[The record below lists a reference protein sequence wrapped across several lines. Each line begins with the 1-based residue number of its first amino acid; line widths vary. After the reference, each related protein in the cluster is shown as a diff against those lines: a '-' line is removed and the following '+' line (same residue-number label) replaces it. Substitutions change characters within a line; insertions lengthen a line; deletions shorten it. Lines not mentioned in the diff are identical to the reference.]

1 MNARK
6 FIPWL
11 LTVLIF
17 FLVGELLFI
26 YSAKIE
32 GENYSK
38 RAAEIKH
45 ALKHAPRYYAV
56 NNLNYIPNKDFKG
69 AYSIMDDVRSMY
81 FNQAGYRGESV
92 SLTKDSGN
100 IRLVFLGGSTTI
112 QEGGISLLSTYPEQ
126 TKAALHSLIEAESHQ
141 IEVING
147 ALDGANSFD
156 ILQAYLFKYKY
167 FQPDW
172 VIIHSGFNDCAFYY
186 DTIYYPDYTHLQL
199 SLAVD
204 HLNSFQRH
212 SANFLLTFKMSAWFL
227 IRYIDKH
234 FQSAEKLLKEA
245 TKHREHF
252 PVWMSMSPEEALSE
266 PRFNAFYNNIKT
278 LAQNAL
284 MHQSKVVLV
293 QMPYPSGHDYY
304 SGIFGKAIRQH
315 NHFMANIGKELN
327 IPVVTTADIGVP
339 DSCFTDL
346 IHVDSIGNALKG
358 RAVAEKMASLQQ
370 P

>member
-1 MNARK
+1 MNTRK

-17 FLVGELLFI
+17 FLAGELLFM

-32 GENYSK
+32 GENYRE

-45 ALKHAPRYYAV
+45 ALKHSPKYYAV

-69 AYSIMDDVRSMY
+69 AYSIIDDEHRGY
-81 FNQAGYRGESV
+81 FNQAGYRGELV

-126 TKAALHSLIEAESHQ
+126 TKLALHQLIEVEYQQ

-172 VIIHSGFNDCAFYY
+172 VVIHTGFNDLAFYY
-186 DTIYYPDYTHLQL
+186 DSIYYPDYTHLQL

-204 HLNSFQRH
+204 RLNSFQKYL
-212 SANFLLTFKMSAWFL
+212 AKFLLTFKMSAWLL
-227 IRYIDKH
+227 IKYIDKH
-234 FQSAEKLLKEA
+234 HHSRDKILKKA
-245 TKHREHF
+245 TKYREHF
-252 PVWMSMSPEEALSE
+252 PVWASMNPEEALSE
-266 PRFNAFYNNIKT
+266 PSFNAFYNNIKT
-278 LAQNAL
+278 LAQNIL
-284 MHQSKVVLV
+284 
-293 QMPYPSGHDYY
+293 
-304 SGIFGKAIRQH
+304 
-315 NHFMANIGKELN
+315 LN
-327 IPVVTTADIGVP
+327 
-339 DSCFTDL
+339 
-346 IHVDSIGNALKG
+346 
-358 RAVAEKMASLQQ
+358 
-370 P
+370 